1 MYEAYHIGLLITSI
15 MRTIYVFVQVV
26 NGFDK
31 LSPARS
37 NSISCSARCSPECAV
52 VFNNLSKRRIRG
64 PNYANFWIAN
74 VLKLGPRSNYL
85 SPKCPDSL

>member
-1 MYEAYHIGLLITSI
+1 MYKAYHIGLLITSI

-37 NSISCSARCSPECAV
+37 NSISCSARYSPECAV
-52 VFNNLSKRRIRG
+52 VFNETD
-64 PNYANFWIAN
+64 
-74 VLKLGPRSNYL
+74 
-85 SPKCPDSL
+85 PKVPIMLTFGSEMS